1 MPASVCSYSPTP
13 FDVVRHN
20 LYRKGGEE
28 MSCNRENCACVALIV
43 AILAGVALGVLYALG
58 LVPTITVFWA
68 YLGLGAVSVLLTPIY
83 AADDARD
90 GNCRCACR
98 YRRWLLAAA
107 VGTILTAAVG
117 LLAIGVAGVIA
128 ASILVGIATLFAV
141 FLLGITVC
149 LTNCLCEN

>member
-1 MPASVCSYSPTP
+1 
-13 FDVVRHN
+13 
-20 LYRKGGEE
+20 

-43 AILAGVALGVLYALG
+43 AILAGVAVGILYALG
-58 LVPTITVFWA
+58 LVPTTVTLWA
-68 YLGLGAVSVLLTPIY
+68 YLALGALSVLLTPIY
-83 AADDARD
+83 AGEE
-90 GNCRCACR
+90 GNCQCACR

-117 LLAIGVAGVIA
+117 LLVIGTVGIVA
-128 ASILVGIATLFAV
+128 ASILVGIATVFAA